1 MTQPEPS
8 SLPRQRQTRRWELP
22 PLILHPFSDKRG
34 PETLVECSRAQLM
47 LAGIIPMDGF
57 ERETL
62 EKRVVDGR
70 VCEVRMLYYVGL
82 DLNRWLEQCIEV
94 AAHEESLKETRL
106 SKSSFASLLVSD
118 SPVHVHAKLQGWG
131 VADYKSLFSRALGLN
146 AIFACPP
153 EASVAQAGF
162 LLDYHRYAD
171 GFFRSWRD
179 NQSGDPATPD
189 SFTFELYASG
199 EYSRILEHEWE
210 NQPDLDTDSGPDG
223 NPSGNSSGDRDA
235 S

>member
-1 MTQPEPS
+1 VTQPEPS
-8 SLPRQRQTRRWELP
+8 SFPRPAHTRHWELP

-47 LAGIIPMDGF
+47 LAGILPLDGF
-57 ERETL
+57 EREDL
-62 EKRVVDGR
+62 EKRVIDGR

-82 DLNRWLEQCIEV
+82 DLNRWLEECTEV
-94 AAHEESLKETRL
+94 AAHEEKLKEIGL
-106 SKSSFASLLVSD
+106 SKSSFASLLVAN

-146 AIFACPP
+146 AVFACPP
-153 EASVAQAGF
+153 DASFAQGGF

-171 GFFRSWRD
+171 GFFRCWQE
-179 NQSGDPATPD
+179 NQEGSPATPNN
-189 SFTFELYASG
+189 FTFELYASG
-199 EYSRILEHEWE
+199 EYSRILERQWE
-210 NQPDLDTDSGPDG
+210 DKPDNGAA
-223 NPSGNSSGDRDA
+223 A